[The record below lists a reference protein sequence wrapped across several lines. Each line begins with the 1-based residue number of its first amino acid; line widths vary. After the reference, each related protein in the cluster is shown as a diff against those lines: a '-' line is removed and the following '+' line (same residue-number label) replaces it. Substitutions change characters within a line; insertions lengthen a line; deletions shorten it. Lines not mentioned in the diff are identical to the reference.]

1 MTTLSDVSKILS
13 GQDEALDKISVNTEK
28 TSEAI
33 TRFVDSME
41 RNRFKDLEAQREQ
54 KKTLKERLGAIM
66 PGSSS
71 SDGVMD
77 KLHFGKGGLLGPAA
91 LLGFGTAAMSGL
103 ARRGAPAALGL
114 IFADEIG
121 DWVTSQTGK
130 KELGEAAE
138 RATIGGSFGLLLGK
152 KFGIIGAA
160 IGVLATEE
168 NTELMTDIGK
178 NLKANWNSMAEK
190 LEPYLGFLPSFE
202 NVVSFL
208 ATQTTK
214 GLSAI
219 NGFLESGFSSEE
231 FQENWGS
238 AVGLL
243 SSVALI
249 LAPGKFMKALKF
261 LAVLAGSP
269 VIPKSGGMRLRGR
282 YGTPLKLFAALAA
295 GTFAYD
301 QLLDDDGADG
311 GSDGLGVD
319 DLTFGLGTAAV
330 AGTADVLMNRG
341 RPPAAEMNAQGAT
354 RTPTKPTVV
363 GKYNGKDVVKSAAGN
378 YAIAGADGKATTQIL
393 SPDEINKIKPAGK
406 PWWSRFPRVGKL
418 LRAIPGSSLV
428 FGAIDGYIA
437 YSVMN
442 DPTIP
447 KDQKIAFIGQLIGA
461 NLGALGGGALGLAIG
476 GPIGG
481 LIGSFAGYFG
491 GGWIGSKV
499 ANWMLQGESDKDL
512 EKQIIEDINRN
523 QMARKAFLDPTTFKA
538 EQLRGYGG
546 FELNPQQQAQR
557 EATMLEWEKANPGQ
571 THPLRRSAPI
581 TSIVPPDYSNF
592 KETGTFSL
600 PSSLVAIGNNSPSL
614 QQTTPIVMGDM
625 NAVSNDMWASST
637 P

>member
-33 TRFVDSME
+33 TRFVDTME
-41 RNRFKDLEAQREQ
+41 RNRFKDLESQREQ
-54 KKTLKERLGAIM
+54 KKTLKERLGALM
-66 PGSSS
+66 PGKGSS

-152 KFGIIGAA
+152 KFGVIGAA
-160 IGVLATEE
+160 IGLLATEE
-168 NTELMTDIGK
+168 NTEIMTDIGK

-208 ATQTTK
+208 ATQTNK

-243 SSVALI
+243 ASVALI
-249 LAPGKFMKALKF
+249 LAPGKFMRSLRF
-261 LAVLAGSP
+261 LAMLAGSP

-301 QLLDDDGADG
+301 QLLDGGDGIG
-311 GSDGLGVD
+311 TD
-319 DLTFGLGTAAV
+319 DLTAGVGTMAV
-330 AGTADVLMNRG
+330 AAGADILMSRRG
-341 RPPAAEMNAQGAT
+341 MTSQEIAQQRAVNSRMPP
-354 RTPTKPTVV
+354 PPKPTIV
-363 GKYNGKDVVKSAAGN
+363 GKVNGKDVVKSSSGKLSYAGV
-378 YAIAGADGKATTQIL
+378 DGKATTNML
-393 SPDEINKIKPAGK
+393 SQTDINKIKPVGPK
-406 PWWSRFPRVGKL
+406 WYQRFPRVGKL
-418 LRAIPGSSLV
+418 LRGIPGSSLI
-428 FGAIDGYIA
+428 FSAIDGYYA
-437 YSVMN
+437 YQIMT
-442 DPTIP
+442 DPTLP
-447 KDQKIAFIGQLIGA
+447 FEYKVAAMGQLLGGNIGA
-461 NLGALGGGALGLAIG
+461 IGGGALGLAVG

-491 GGWIGSKV
+491 GGWIGEKI
-499 ANWMLQGESDKDL
+499 ANWMLQGKDDKEL
-512 EKQIIEDINRN
+512 EKQILDDINMN
-523 QMARKAFLDPTTFKA
+523 AQARARFENPTLFKEA
-538 EQLRGYGG
+538 QTGG
-546 FELNPQQQAQR
+546 FGGLQLNASQLALR
-557 EATMLEWEKANPGQ
+557 EKNMADYEAATGNV
-571 THPLRRSAPI
+571 HPLRKPEII
-581 TSIVPPDYSNF
+581 TSLTPINTENF
-592 KETGTFSL
+592 TETGTFSL

-625 NAVSNDMWASST
+625 NAVSNDMWASSS

>member
-41 RNRFKDLEAQREQ
+41 RNRFKDLESQREQ
-54 KKTLKERLGAIM
+54 KKTLKERLGAMM
-66 PGSSS
+66 PGTGSS

-77 KLHFGKGGLLGPAA
+77 KLHFGKGGLLAPAA

-121 DWVTSQTGK
+121 AWVESQTGK

-152 KFGIIGAA
+152 RFGVIGAA
-160 IGVLATEE
+160 IGLLATEE
-168 NTELMTDIGK
+168 NTEIMTDIGK
-178 NLKANWNSMAEK
+178 NLKANWDSMAEK

-208 ATQTTK
+208 ATHTTK

-249 LAPGKFMKALKF
+249 LAPGKFMKALRF

-269 VIPKSGGMRLRGR
+269 VIPRSGGMRLRGR

-301 QLLDDDGADG
+301 QLIDG
-311 GSDGLGVD
+311 GDGVGAVDVGAGV
-319 DLTFGLGTAAV
+319 LTMGAAAATDIV
-330 AGTADVLMNRG
+330 MNRG
-341 RPPAAEMNAQGAT
+341 RPPDAEMNAQRST
-354 RTPTKPTVV
+354 RTPAKPTVV
-363 GKYNGKDVVKSAAGN
+363 GKVNGKDVVRSSSSGKLFYAGV
-378 YAIAGADGKATTQIL
+378 DGQATVNKV
-393 SPDEINKIKPAGK
+393 SDVDINRIKPVGPK
-406 PWWSRFPRVGKL
+406 WYQRFPRVGKL
-418 LRAIPGSSLV
+418 LRGIPGSSLI
-428 FGAIDGYIA
+428 FSAIDGFYA
-437 YSVMN
+437 YQIMN
-442 DPTIP
+442 DPTLP
-447 KDQKIAFIGQLIGA
+447 FEYKVAAMGHLLGGNIGA
-461 NLGALGGGALGLAIG
+461 IGGGALGLAIG

-491 GGWIGSKV
+491 GGWIGEKI
-499 ANWMLQGESDKDL
+499 ANWMLQGQDDKEL
-512 EKQIIEDINRN
+512 EKQILDDINMN
-523 QMARKAFLDPTTFKA
+523 AQARGRFENPTLFKEA
-538 EQLRGYGG
+538 QQGG
-546 FELNPQQQAQR
+546 FGGLQLTPAQLALR
-557 EATMLEWEKANPGQ
+557 DQNIAAYEATTGKVS
-571 THPLRRSAPI
+571 PLRKPETI
-581 TSIVPPDYSNF
+581 TSLQPVNTENF
-592 KETGTFSL
+592 TETGTFSL

-625 NAVSNDMWASST
+625 NAVSNDMWASSI